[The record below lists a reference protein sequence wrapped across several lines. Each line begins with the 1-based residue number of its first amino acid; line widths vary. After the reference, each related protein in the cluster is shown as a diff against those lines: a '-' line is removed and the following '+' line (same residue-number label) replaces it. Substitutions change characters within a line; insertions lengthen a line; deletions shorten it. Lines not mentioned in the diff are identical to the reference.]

1 MVILESRPFIGLVV
15 RQEMQ
20 TTAHS
25 WVVIAVCQVEMGSVQ
40 DKGDIN
46 DNRNGEITSSR
57 FWDLILSIPQPM
69 SELWVKWF
77 PVWLHI
83 PGLQLEMPFPRT
95 AEGKVVTT
103 STTCIV
109 FYFPASRSIKH
120 ILLLQH
126 EGGDSQQQPQRMSN
140 AIQSALQYILGI
152 SPSSDVCSPSM
163 VQNQNH
169 TLNSRGAE
177 LLGSAASILLISN
190 IRGKKCDWY
199 CRKKSGNQKKPS
211 LSEGEKKELS
221 NVTFVRKGFMT
232 IDNLLPNS
240 LLLSFTQILAVHV
253 RPQADGS
260 EPCQGEITAFQ

>member
-1 MVILESRPFIGLVV
+1 MYVCNLPLSRQDVCSLGSQSLCIAGRGRYKCFCLLSGLWMVTQKDRKSTLRGPDNHCPKGESWK
-15 RQEMQ
+15 
-20 TTAHS
+20 S
-25 WVVIAVCQVEMGSVQ
+25 
-40 DKGDIN
+40 
-46 DNRNGEITSSR
+46 
-57 FWDLILSIPQPM
+57 LSA
-69 SELWVKWF
+69 W
-77 PVWLHI
+77 
-83 PGLQLEMPFPRT
+83 
-95 AEGKVVTT
+95 KVVTT
-103 STTCIV
+103 STTCIA
-109 FYFPASRSIKH
+109 FYFPARRSIKH